1 MPAVG
6 EYREQVTVE
15 ELFAVR
21 ITLSG
26 HEDRSDDGEVSV
38 RSILPEKPER
48 LVRLMDSVLEV
59 PALRDI
65 EEGPDIVKSV
75 IVMLRRSV

>member
-1 MPAVG
+1 VPAVG
-6 EYREQVTVE
+6 EYREHVTVE
-15 ELFAVR
+15 GLFAVR

-26 HEDRSDDGEVSV
+26 HEDRRDGGEVSV
-38 RSILPEKPER
+38 RSILPEKSER
-48 LVRLMDSVLEV
+48 LVTLMDSVLEV

>member
-6 EYREQVTVE
+6 EYREHVTVE
-15 ELFAVR
+15 GLFGVR

-26 HEDRSDDGEVSV
+26 HEDRRDDGEVSV

-75 IVMLRRSV
+75 IVMLRRRV

>member
-6 EYREQVTVE
+6 EYREHVTVE
-15 ELFAVR
+15 GLSGVR

-26 HEDRSDDGEVSV
+26 HEDRRDDGEVSV

-75 IVMLRRSV
+75 IVMLRRRV

>member
-1 MPAVG
+1 
-6 EYREQVTVE
+6 
-15 ELFAVR
+15 
-21 ITLSG
+21 
-26 HEDRSDDGEVSV
+26 V

-59 PALRDI
+59 PASRDI